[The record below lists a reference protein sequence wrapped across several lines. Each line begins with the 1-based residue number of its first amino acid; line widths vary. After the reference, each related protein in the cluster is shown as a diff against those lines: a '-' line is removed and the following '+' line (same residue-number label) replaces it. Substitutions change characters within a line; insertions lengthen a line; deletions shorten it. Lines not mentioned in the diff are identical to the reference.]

1 MGLSPSA
8 YWSLCLQ
15 LELAHAAFDVVGV
28 TTELEQE
35 DAARVALN

>member
-1 MGLSPSA
+1 MGLSPSG

-15 LELAHAAFDVVGV
+15 LELAYSAFDVVGV